1 MGLTKY
7 SARATSDSLCQNGSH
22 IQPYFDYNDIF
33 LENTTAKQYDKLTR
47 LQKRCLRR
55 CLPDNQKIDRDEI
68 YNITGINK
76 LQDRA
81 NAHLLKLMYK
91 SAQAMPL
98 P

>member
-1 MGLTKY
+1 MLLRLYKAY
-7 SARATSDSLCQNGSH
+7 

-33 LENTTAKQYDKLTR
+33 LENTTFKQYDKLIR
-47 LQKRCLRR
+47 LQKRYLRR

-81 NAHLLKLMYK
+81 N
-91 SAQAMPL
+91 P
-98 P
+98 PF